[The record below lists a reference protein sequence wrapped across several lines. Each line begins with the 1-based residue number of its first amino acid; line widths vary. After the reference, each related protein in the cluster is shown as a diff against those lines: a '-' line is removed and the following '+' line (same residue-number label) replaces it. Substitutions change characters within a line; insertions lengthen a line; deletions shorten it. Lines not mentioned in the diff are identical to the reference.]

1 MNLLLK
7 AKKFPLTPGIYMFLD
22 GKRKVLYVGRAVS
35 LRKRILNYFQKNLL
49 DPRIKE
55 MVSLARD
62 IKYKK
67 TENLLDAIVLE
78 ANLIKKYWPKYNI
91 KDKDDRSFVYVAISK
106 KDDFPKP
113 IIVRGRE
120 VGKILSEPVNS
131 QIRKNIGINKISVRK
146 QMQIFGP
153 YQSLHLIKNALK
165 IIRKIFPYSTCKIGS
180 GKPCF
185 DYQIGLCPGAC
196 VGAISKKDYK
206 KNIENIAQLLKGNK
220 KRLLKKLKKENPNQ
234 AMALEHIQDVAL
246 LSGSE
251 FENLKLKIE
260 NSAKRIEGYD
270 VSHLAG
276 KETYGSMVVFAN
288 GEADKSQYR
297 LFKIKSAPANDDLRA
312 LEEII
317 LRRFKHDEWQR
328 PNLILIDGGRPQV
341 SFISKTL
348 RNKNIN
354 IPLVGIS
361 KYRRTRPEGVRLSPS
376 AVSRSG
382 RSNRSAEVRVE
393 GDELV
398 FPLGMKKPTRE
409 LIENIKSILLKVREE
424 AHRFAL
430 KSSRR
435 KRGMLI
441 SNF

>member
-1 MNLLLK
+1 
-7 AKKFPLTPGIYMFLD
+7 MFLD
-22 GKRKVLYVGRAVS
+22 AKKRVLYVGRAVS
-35 LRKRILNYFQKNLL
+35 LKKRVLNYFQKNLL

-67 TENLLDAIVLE
+67 SENLLDAIVLE

-91 KDKDDRSFVYVAISK
+91 KDKDDRSFVYVMISK

-113 IIVRGRE
+113 VIARGRE
-120 VGKILSEPVNS
+120 IENLKFKIE
-131 QIRKNIGINKISVRK
+131 KFYT
-146 QMQIFGP
+146 FGP
-153 YQSLHLIKNALK
+153 YQSLYLIKNALK
-165 IIRKIFPYSTCKIGS
+165 IIRKIFPYSNCLPVGRPGKIGS

-196 VGAISKKDYK
+196 VGAISKEDYK
-206 KNIENIAQLLKGNK
+206 KNIENIALLLKGNK

-234 AMALEHIQDVAL
+234 AKALAHIQDVTL
-246 LSGSE
+246 VNEKEIKSSVL
-251 FENLKLKIE
+251 
-260 NSAKRIEGYD
+260 RIEGYD

-276 KETYGSMVVFAN
+276 KETYGSMVVFTN
-288 GEADKSQYR
+288 GDADKNQYR
-297 LFKIKSAPANDDLRA
+297 LFKIKNAPANDDLRA
-312 LEEII
+312 LEEMT
-317 LRRFKHDEWQR
+317 LRRFKHGEWQK
-328 PNLILIDGGRPQV
+328 PDLILLDGGRPQV
-341 SFISKTL
+341 SFVSKTL

-361 KYRRTRPEGVRLSPS
+361 KFG
-376 AVSRSG
+376 
-382 RSNRSAEVRVE
+382 

-409 LIENIKSILLKVREE
+409 LIENTKGTLLKVREE

-430 KSSRR
+430 KSSRKNR
-435 KRGMLI
+435 KI
-441 SNF
+441 S